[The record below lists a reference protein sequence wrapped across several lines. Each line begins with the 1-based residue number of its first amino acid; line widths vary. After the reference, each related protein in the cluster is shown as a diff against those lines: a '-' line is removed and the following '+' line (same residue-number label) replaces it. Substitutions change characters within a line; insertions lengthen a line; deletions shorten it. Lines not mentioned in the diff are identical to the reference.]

1 MCESVTI
8 QLPEITEVDYDID
21 SILNA
26 YEKETLETTI
36 LDFIFDGPFW
46 NSVGHYLQSLDLAE
60 ADKNWIFEQL
70 KTKTMICVSAPN
82 IVKQTNETI

>member
-46 NSVGHYLQSLDLAE
+46 NSVGHYLESLDLTE
-60 ADKNWIFEQL
+60 TDKNWIFEQL
-70 KTKTMICVSAPN
+70 KTKTMICVSAPE
-82 IVKQTNETI
+82 IVKQTDETN